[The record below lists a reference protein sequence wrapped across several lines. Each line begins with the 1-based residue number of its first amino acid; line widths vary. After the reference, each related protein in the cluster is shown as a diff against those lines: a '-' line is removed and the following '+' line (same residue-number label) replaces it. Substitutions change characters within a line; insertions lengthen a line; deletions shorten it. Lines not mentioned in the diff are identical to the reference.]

1 MTIFVYL
8 INRDDDKS
16 LIKQLLN
23 YIDSLKI
30 NDEETTAL
38 LFTIADKDEEV
49 YKRLINILNKD
60 NNMIYFLVNI
70 SREMVGRTGQLYKRL
85 FKSYS
90 EDKLYYYYRGELIPE
105 YL

>member
-1 MTIFVYL
+1 MEKVKNDNKILLSKEPHLLLTILVYL

-38 LFTIADKDEEV
+38 LFTIVDKDEEV
-49 YKRLINILNKD
+49 YKRL
-60 NNMIYFLVNI
+60 M
-70 SREMVGRTGQLYKRL
+70 EH
-85 FKSYS
+85 FK
-90 EDKLYYYYRGELIPE
+90 
-105 YL
+105 